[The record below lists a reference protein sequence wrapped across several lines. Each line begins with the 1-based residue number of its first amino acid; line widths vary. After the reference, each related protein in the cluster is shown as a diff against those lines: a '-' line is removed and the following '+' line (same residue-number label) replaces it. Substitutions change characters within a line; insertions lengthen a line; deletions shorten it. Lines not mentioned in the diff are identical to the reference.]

1 MNRKTIFLDR
11 DGVINEEKKDY
22 VKNLKEFKIIDG
34 SLQAI
39 ELLKKNNFRVVV
51 ITNQSAINRGL
62 LSVEKLNEI
71 HDFLKSKLLELNTTL
86 DGIYFC
92 PHTPNENCMCRKPKP
107 GLFEQAISELD
118 INIKD
123 SLMIGDSQT
132 DIDAANKIGCKSI
145 LLNKNQNLLKVVKEF
160 LC

>member
-39 ELLKKNNFRVVV
+39 KLLKKNNFRVVI

-62 LSVEKLNEI
+62 LSIEKLNEI
-71 HDFLKSKLLELNTTL
+71 HDFLKSKLLDLDTTL

-92 PHTPNENCMCRKPKP
+92 PHTPNQNCMCRKPKP
-107 GLFEQAISELD
+107 GLLQQAISELD
-118 INIKD
+118 INVKD

-160 LC
+160 LF

>member
-39 ELLKKNNFRVVV
+39 KLLKNNNFRVVI

-71 HDFLKSKLLELNTTL
+71 HDFLKSKLLELDTTL
-86 DGIYFC
+86 DAIYFC
-92 PHTPNENCMCRKPKP
+92 PHTPNQNCMCRKPKP
-107 GLFEQAISELD
+107 GLLQQAISELD
-118 INIKD
+118 INVKD

-132 DIDAANKIGCKSI
+132 DIDAANTIGCKSI

-160 LC
+160 LF

>member
-107 GLFEQAISELD
+107 GLFEQAMSELD

-145 LLNKNQNLLKVVKEF
+145 LVNKNKNLLKVVKEF

>member
-39 ELLKKNNFRVVV
+39 KLLKNNNFRVII

-71 HDFLKSKLLELNTTL
+71 HDFLKSKLLELDTTL

-92 PHTPNENCMCRKPKP
+92 PHTPNQNCMCRKPKP
-107 GLFEQAISELD
+107 GLLQL
-118 INIKD
+118 
-123 SLMIGDSQT
+123 
-132 DIDAANKIGCKSI
+132 
-145 LLNKNQNLLKVVKEF
+145 
-160 LC
+160 

>member
-39 ELLKKNNFRVVV
+39 KLLKNNNFRVII

-71 HDFLKSKLLELNTTL
+71 HDFLKNKLLDLDITL

-107 GLFEQAISELD
+107 GLLQQAISELD
-118 INIKD
+118 INVKD

-132 DIDAANKIGCKSI
+132 DIDAANSIGCKSI
-145 LLNKNQNLLKVVKEF
+145 LLNKNQNLLQVVKELLF
-160 LC
+160 

>member
-11 DGVINEEKKDY
+11 DGVINEEEKDY

-107 GLFEQAISELD
+107 GLFEQAMSELD

>member
-39 ELLKKNNFRVVV
+39 KLLKNNNFRVII

-71 HDFLKSKLLELNTTL
+71 HDFLKNKLLDLDITL

-107 GLFEQAISELD
+107 GLLQQAISELD

-132 DIDAANKIGCKSI
+132 DIDAANSIGCKSI
-145 LLNKNQNLLKVVKEF
+145 LLNKNQNLLQVVKELLF
-160 LC
+160 

>member
-1 MNRKTIFLDR
+1 MSHKTIFLDR

-39 ELLKKNNFRVVV
+39 KLLKNNNFRVVI

-71 HDFLKSKLLELNTTL
+71 HDFLKSKLLELDTTL
-86 DGIYFC
+86 DAIYFC
-92 PHTPNENCMCRKPKP
+92 PHTPNQNCMCRKPKP
-107 GLFEQAISELD
+107 GLLQQAISELD
-118 INIKD
+118 INVKD

-132 DIDAANKIGCKSI
+132 DIDAANTIGCKSI

-160 LC
+160 LF

>member
-39 ELLKKNNFRVVV
+39 KLLKNNNFRVII

-71 HDFLKSKLLELNTTL
+71 HDFLKNKLLDLDTTL

-107 GLFEQAISELD
+107 GLLQQAISELD
-118 INIKD
+118 INVKD

-160 LC
+160 LF

>member
-39 ELLKKNNFRVVV
+39 KLLKKNNFRVVI

-62 LSVEKLNEI
+62 LSIEKLNEI
-71 HDFLKSKLLELNTTL
+71 HDFLKSKLLDLDTTL

-107 GLFEQAISELD
+107 GLLQQAISELD
-118 INIKD
+118 INVKD

-132 DIDAANKIGCKSI
+132 DIDAANTIGCKSI

-160 LC
+160 LF

>member
-39 ELLKKNNFRVVV
+39 KLLKKNNFRVVI

-62 LSVEKLNEI
+62 LSIEKLNEI
-71 HDFLKSKLLELNTTL
+71 HDFLKSKLLDLDTTL

-107 GLFEQAISELD
+107 GLLQQAISELD
-118 INIKD
+118 INVKD

-132 DIDAANKIGCKSI
+132 DIDAANKMGCKSI
-145 LLNKNQNLLKVVKEF
+145 LLNKNQNLLQVVKELLF
-160 LC
+160 